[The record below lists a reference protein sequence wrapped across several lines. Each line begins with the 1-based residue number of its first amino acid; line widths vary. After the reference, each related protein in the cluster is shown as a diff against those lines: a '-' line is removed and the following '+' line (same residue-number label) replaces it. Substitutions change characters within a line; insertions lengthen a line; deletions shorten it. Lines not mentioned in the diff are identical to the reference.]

1 MKNRWRYR
9 NSWMDFKGDGR
20 FKREKI
26 KGRDKRFLRKK
37 TIRLFWEERADE
49 PARKREEVY

>member
-1 MKNRWRYR
+1 
-9 NSWMDFKGDGR
+9 MDFKGDGR
-20 FKREKI
+20 FKRERI

-49 PARKREEVY
+49 PAQKREEVC